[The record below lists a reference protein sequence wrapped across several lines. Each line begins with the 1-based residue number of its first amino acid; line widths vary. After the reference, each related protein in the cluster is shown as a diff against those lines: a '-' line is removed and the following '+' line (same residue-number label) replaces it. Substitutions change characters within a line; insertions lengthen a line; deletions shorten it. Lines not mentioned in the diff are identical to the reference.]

1 MLALQMFPV
10 RFYSNEVLGSGLA
23 HLFPFVSPGLSQMER
38 VDCKNHQW
46 NVDQS
51 ITFMLI
57 DGFNIKWFYINK
69 WLSRV
74 SGKQC

>member
-10 RFYSNEVLGSGLA
+10 RFYSNEVLGSGFS

-38 VDCKNHQW
+38 VDFKNHQL

-69 WLSRV
+69 WLSGI